1 MTTEELNAQLY
12 QKMAA
17 EQAQYREHL
26 LTLPPTEILNHAEE
40 YLSREN
46 ILHLLA
52 YKRLHPTRVKALLKS
67 ETPLADIYAKWNSW
81 DHTKQQEAIWA
92 AVEARS
98 GEVLRAEFA
107 ASQRTE
113 R

>member
-1 MTTEELNAQLY
+1 MTTEELNTQLY
-12 QKMAA
+12 QRMVAEHEQYLAELLKM
-17 EQAQYREHL
+17 
-26 LTLPPTEILNHAEE
+26 PPMEILNHAEE

-46 ILHLLA
+46 ILYLFA

-81 DHTKQQEAIWA
+81 EHTKQREAIWT

-107 ASQRTE
+107 VAQRTE

>member
-1 MTTEELNAQLY
+1 MTTEEPNIQLY
-12 QKMAA
+12 QRMAA
-17 EQAQYREHL
+17 EQERYLSKL
-26 LTLPPTEILNHAEE
+26 LKMPPMEVLDHAEE
-40 YLSREN
+40 YLSCES
-46 ILHLLA
+46 ILHLFA
-52 YKRLHPTRVKALLKS
+52 YKRLHPTRAKALLKS

-81 DHTKQQEAIWA
+81 DRTKQQEAIWA

-107 ASQRTE
+107 AAQRAE

>member
-1 MTTEELNAQLY
+1 MTTEEPNILLY

-17 EQAQYREHL
+17 EQEQYLAEL
-26 LTLPPTEILNHAEE
+26 LKMPPMKVLDHAEE
-40 YLSREN
+40 YLSRES
-46 ILHLLA
+46 ILHLFA
-52 YKRLHPTRVKALLKS
+52 YKRLHPTRAKALLKS
-67 ETPLADIYAKWNSW
+67 ETPLADIYAKWSSW
-81 DHTKQQEAIWA
+81 DHTKQQEAIWT

-107 ASQRTE
+107 AAQREE